1 MFTINDINI
10 YIFCWKK
17 VVENSVALYEE
28 ISKVCPN
35 TFVINCDENTQMDQ
49 DKIKHI
55 QLDDSY
61 YYGGQF
67 ETAIKETPIGRV
79 VACITG
85 DVSPV
90 ANWGSIIQK
99 AVDAFN
105 TGKVGVF
112 APDVDYTFWTKKKR
126 ALWANLW
133 EVENTDCTIWFIHPS
148 IIEVMRP
155 FPFKKICNLGWGA
168 DTVVNI
174 ECNTQNLLIARDYSE
189 KVIHP
194 HETGYDGAVAN
205 IQMQKLLGIY
215 FQYKSNPDILLS
227 I

>member
-17 VVENSVALYEE
+17 VVGNSLALYEE

-35 TFVINCDENTQMDQ
+35 THIINCDENTQMDQ

-67 ETAIKETPIGRV
+67 EAAIKAIPTGRV
-79 VACITG
+79 MACLTG

-90 ANWGSIIQK
+90 AAWGDIVQK

-112 APDVDYTFWTKKKR
+112 APDVDYTYWTKKKR
-126 ALWANLW
+126 QLWGDLW
-133 EVENTDCTIWFIHPS
+133 EVENTDCTVWFIHPS

-155 FPFKKICNLGWGA
+155 IPFKKICHFGWGTDA
-168 DTVVNI
+168 VVNI
-174 ECNTQNLLIARDYSE
+174 ESNTQNLLVARDYSV

-194 HETGYDGAVAN
+194 HETGYDQPTAHAQMYKLIN
-205 IQMQKLLGIY
+205 IFL
-215 FQYKSNPDILLS
+215 QYKSNPSVLDS